1 MKDWEIEARLQ
12 TFEKFMDKIIQASE
26 EWDKTISDVHTRL
39 TNLMEMEKSMGDKQ
53 EILFGNVNM
62 SWTKMHKLMQDITDS
77 NYQQFQGIYDD
88 IDELKEE
95 VERLKNKD
103 NK

>member
-1 MKDWEIEARLQ
+1 MQDWEIEARLQ

-26 EWDKTISDVHTRL
+26 EWDNTISDVKNRL
-39 TNLMEMEKSMGDKQ
+39 TNLMEMEKNIGDKQ

-62 SWTKMHKLMQDITDS
+62 SWTKMQKLMQDVMDS

-88 IDELKEE
+88 IENLQEE
-95 VERLKNKD
+95 VERLKKD
-103 NK
+103 KQ